1 MGLSPNT
8 ADRAV
13 IAGPHPHTVK
23 TCAKDARG
31 GDDGHR
37 EGCLRV
43 ESVRDRTDFTSLLP
57 SDDISTH
64 KLSTPCNVVGTRT
77 LSVTSHKSWP
87 FWPTFAFSG
96 SGQAVV
102 SGGCCVAHWPAMR
115 CVLSHMMSTDCY
127 SAAIFAFLRT
137 FGHIMRYF
145 HRVSSS
151 SKPWNWPNH
160 AFFGQTLRYKMANL
174 WI

>member
-1 MGLSPNT
+1 MGKVTEAFNHIM
-8 ADRAV
+8 AV
-13 IAGPHPHTVK
+13 FA
-23 TCAKDARG
+23 
-31 GDDGHR
+31 
-37 EGCLRV
+37 
-43 ESVRDRTDFTSLLP
+43 
-57 SDDISTH
+57 
-64 KLSTPCNVVGTRT
+64 T
-77 LSVTSHKSWP
+77 LWLKAQGAVTSHKSWP

-115 CVLSHMMSTDCY
+115 CVLSHRMSTDCY